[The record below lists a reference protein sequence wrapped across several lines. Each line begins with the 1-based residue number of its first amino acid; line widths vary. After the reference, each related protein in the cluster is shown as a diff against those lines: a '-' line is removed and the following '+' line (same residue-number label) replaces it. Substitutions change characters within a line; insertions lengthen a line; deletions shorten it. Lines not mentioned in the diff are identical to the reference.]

1 LPDLFWLKTSHM
13 CLSLFSP
20 KYNAHVERA
29 HRTLR
34 EKFYGWHQSEW
45 NLHTLNPALDAYRR
59 HYCPHRPHG
68 GKRQNFRTPM
78 VYYQLPKEAT

>member
-1 LPDLFWLKTSHM
+1 VLPPK
-13 CLSLFSP
+13 SP

-34 EKFYGWHQSEW
+34 EEFYGWYRHE
-45 NLHTLNPALDAYRR
+45 LTLRAINRAMDDYQQ

-68 GKRQNFRTPM
+68 GKRQNFRTSMAP
-78 VYYQLPKEAT
+78 YQSLTESA